1 MESLKTE
8 RSELK
13 DQIQQ
18 DTDTTSTKLVKMMKE
33 KEDMG
38 AHYEREIQ
46 KLTKEKD
53 ILRQGLE
60 DTNVSSV
67 IDLQK
72 LRESNKNFQTQIKE
86 HTEI

>member
-1 MESLKTE
+1 
-8 RSELK
+8 
-13 DQIQQ
+13 
-18 DTDTTSTKLVKMMKE
+18 MKE

-67 IDLQK
+67 IDL
-72 LRESNKNFQTQIKE
+72 
-86 HTEI
+86 